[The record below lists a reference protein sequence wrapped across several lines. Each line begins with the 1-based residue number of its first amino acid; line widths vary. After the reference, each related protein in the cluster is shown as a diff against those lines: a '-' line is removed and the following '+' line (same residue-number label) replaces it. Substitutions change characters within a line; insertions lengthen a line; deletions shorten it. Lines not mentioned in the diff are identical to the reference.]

1 MQLSE
6 HNFLLSNVSSVIV
19 KANDNKFIY
28 FVAIWMVKTD
38 AIVLPWYLR
47 ILSGLLLYIS
57 RKCLS
62 CPQQQLL
69 INGLL
74 IFNGSF
80 SFSVENIDTKWKISR
95 HFENFNFRQS
105 PDKNIKSFLAEL
117 HLFYCFYVNRKFKT
131 HRNDNKTIVA
141 WGFFKRFWNKEK
153 YERQVC
159 SWSLKGNLCFKIIL
173 DNTSRKKAIVNC
185 LFYIRDFS

>member
-57 RKCLS
+57 RKCFLS

-117 HLFYCFYVNRKFKT
+117 HLFYCFYVNR
-131 HRNDNKTIVA
+131 IVA

-153 YERQVC
+153 C

-173 DNTSRKKAIVNC
+173 DNISRKKAIVNC